1 MLMSKKSWGLLA
13 ACLGCTIC
21 LIWVNAM
28 NYLLKMDKI
37 NDKLYDMELVTV
49 SDYTVMGHL
58 PKSMYENFRIKLA
71 QSQQY
76 NG

>member
-1 MLMSKKSWGLLA
+1 
-13 ACLGCTIC
+13 
-21 LIWVNAM
+21 M

-37 NDKLYDMELVTV
+37 NEKLYDMELVTV

>member
-1 MLMSKKSWGLLA
+1 MWGLLV
-13 ACLGCTIC
+13 ACLGCAIC

-49 SDYTVMGHL
+49 SDYAIMGHL
-58 PKSMYENFRIKLA
+58 PKSMYENFRRRLA
-71 QSQQY
+71 
-76 NG
+76 